1 MSQFMYKNDG
11 KQETLVA
18 TGDLGDVCANI
29 GYMIHRIHDGL
40 KKNAPE
46 AAKAF
51 RRAVVDMVTDP
62 DARIWED
69 AKENPGEVL
78 IAHVEN
84 VEKK

>member
-11 KQETLVA
+11 KHETLVA

-62 DARIWED
+62 DAGIWED
-69 AKENPGEVL
+69 AKRNPGEVL

>member
-1 MSQFMYKNDG
+1 MSQFIYKNDG

-40 KKNAPE
+40 KKNAPD

-62 DARIWED
+62 DAGIWDD
-69 AKENPGEVL
+69 AKGNPGEVCFT
-78 IAHVEN
+78 HVE
-84 VEKK
+84 KAKDK

>member
-1 MSQFMYKNDG
+1 MSQFIYKNDG

-29 GYMIHRIHDGL
+29 GYIIHRIHDGL

-51 RRAVVDMVTDP
+51 RTAVVQMVTDP
-62 DARIWED
+62 DAGIWED

-78 IAHVEN
+78 ISHVQN
-84 VEKK
+84 VKEE